1 MTPTADEP
9 DPAPVLEAD
18 DVTAEWLGTSLVAA
32 GLAPTGSQVVAFTAE
47 RIGAGKV
54 GDNLRYQLTWA
65 PPEAGPATVV
75 GKFPSD
81 DPASRMAGIALGNY
95 DREVRFYREL
105 APTLAV
111 RAPTCHR
118 AELDEGSGR
127 FSLLLEDLA
136 PAEVGDQLTG
146 CSLDEA
152 AAAVAAL
159 VGLHAPRWADPT
171 LARHEAWLMPKVV
184 GGGELLAQLV
194 GALVPGF
201 VERYADAL
209 PAEVLVVVEQMG
221 EALPRWM
228 ALPEGPLTVTHNDY
242 RLDNLLFRHAG
253 STTEV
258 AVVDW
263 QTVGLGPGI
272 ADVSYFL
279 GAGLLPHDRRD
290 HEEQLVRDYG
300 DALAASGV
308 DVAFDA
314 LWREYRRSAPAGLVM
329 AILASSVVGADERS
343 DAMFCAMAERHAVQ
357 LADLDSLS
365 LL

>member
-1 MTPTADEP
+1 MSPPRA
-9 DPAPVLEAD
+9 AVLEAG
-18 DVTAEWLGTSLVAA
+18 DVAAEWLGANLVEA
-32 GLAPTGSQVVAFTAE
+32 GLAPAGSVVISFEATP
-47 RIGAGKV
+47 IGAGKV
-54 GDNLRYQLTWA
+54 GDNVRYSLTWS
-65 PPEAGPATVV
+65 PERAGPATVV
-75 GKFPSD
+75 GKFPAD
-81 DPASRMAGIALGNY
+81 DPASRMAGVALGNY
-95 DREVRFYREL
+95 EREVRFYREL

-111 RAPTCHR
+111 RAPACYA
-118 AELDEGSGR
+118 AELDEASGL

-146 CSLDEA
+146 CTLDQA

-171 LARHEAWLMPKVV
+171 LAAHEAWLVPKVV
-184 GGGELLAQLV
+184 GGGELLAQVV
-194 GALVPGF
+194 GALVPAF
-201 VERYADAL
+201 VDRYADAL
-209 PAEVLVVVEQMG
+209 PDEVLATVERMG
-221 EALPRWM
+221 EALPRWVE
-228 ALPEGPLTVTHNDY
+228 LPAGPLTVTHNDY
-242 RLDNLLFRHAG
+242 RLDNLLFRTDG
-253 STTEV
+253 PTTTV

-290 HEEQLVRDYG
+290 HEEQLVRDYRS
-300 DALAASGV
+300 ALAAAGI
-308 DVAFDA
+308 DIPWDD
-314 LWREYRRSAPAGLVM
+314 LWGEYRRSAPAGLVM

-357 LADLDSLS
+357 LTDLDSLS

>member
-1 MTPTADEP
+1 M
-9 DPAPVLEAD
+9 APVLEAD
-18 DVTAEWLGTSLVAA
+18 DVTAEWLASRLVAV
-32 GLAPTGSQVVAFTAE
+32 GLAPAGSRVTSFDAAH
-47 RIGAGKV
+47 IGAGKV
-54 GDNLRYQLTWA
+54 GDNVRFTLSWS
-65 PPEAGPATVV
+65 PEHAGPATVV

-81 DPASRMAGIALGNY
+81 DPASRMAGVALGNY

-111 RAPTCHR
+111 RAPACYA
-118 AELDEGSGR
+118 AELDEATGR

-146 CSLDEA
+146 CTLDEA

-159 VGLHAPRWADPT
+159 VGLHAPRWADAT
-171 LARHEAWLMPKVV
+171 LAAHEAWLVPKVV
-184 GGGELLAQLV
+184 GGGELLAQVV
-194 GALVPGF
+194 GGLVPSF
-201 VERYADAL
+201 VDRYADAL
-209 PAEVLVVVEQMG
+209 PDAVLTTVERMG
-221 EALPRWM
+221 EALPRWVV
-228 ALPEGPLTVTHNDY
+228 LPDGPLTVTHNDY
-242 RLDNLLFRHAG
+242 RLDNLLFRSDGPA
-253 STTEV
+253 TTV

-290 HEEQLVRDYG
+290 HEEQLVRDYRG
-300 DALAASGV
+300 ALAATGI
-308 DVAFDA
+308 DVPWDA

-329 AILASSVVGADERS
+329 AILASSVVGADDRS

-357 LADLDSLS
+357 LTDLDALS